1 MTMNQKIARPLIP
14 GETPS
19 KGMEVVIWTP
29 KRGDNQ
35 GSEELVTW
43 GADLPGLLPHFRAAV
58 KEAKTRKR
66 KDGLTRNVLI
76 RQVLVREIV

>member
-1 MTMNQKIARPLIP
+1 MMKTEKIARPLIP

-29 KRGDNQ
+29 NHGDNQ
-35 GSEELVTW
+35 NHEELVMW

-58 KEAKTRKR
+58 KDAKARKR
-66 KDGLTRNVLI
+66 KDGIARNVFI

>member
-1 MTMNQKIARPLIP
+1 MTMNEKIVRPLIP

-29 KRGDNQ
+29 KQGDNQ
-35 GSEELVTW
+35 DYEELVTW
-43 GADLPGLLPHFRAAV
+43 GADLPGLLPHVRAVV
-58 KEAKTRKR
+58 KEAKARKR
-66 KDGLTRNVLI
+66 KDGMTRNVLI